1 MSAGFVGILRASNNE
16 AESVSWARDALWSV
30 VCRPSSATRHRLH
43 IPFPID
49 IGIRNQVSDSVLIP
63 DL

>member
-1 MSAGFVGILRASNNE
+1 MTEDGSSSAHRSEFSGSNNE
-16 AESVSWARDALWSV
+16 AEMRV
-30 VCRPSSATRHRLH
+30 SATRHRLH

-49 IGIRNQVSDSVLIP
+49 TGVSYQESGIGFFLIP